1 MKIDDLFQT
10 KEIEFEVEGV
20 PVKMREAKTVDQYNV
35 FGDYDQSQA
44 MRSIYPLG
52 AKTILKI
59 GDIEY
64 PNGMPTKDFLKL
76 PARISEVL
84 IQKYNELNTPNPT
97 NGASSKK

>member
-1 MKIDDLFQT
+1 MKIEDLFQEKT
-10 KEIEFEVEGV
+10 IEFEVEGV

-35 FGDYDQSQA
+35 FGDYNQSQA
-44 MRSIYPLG
+44 MRSIYPLV

-64 PNGMPTKDFLKL
+64 PNGMPTKDFLKF
-76 PARISEVL
+76 PTRISEVL

-97 NGASSKK
+97 KEVSSKK